1 MSESQEFGFSREL
14 SNAERAAVCR
24 ALSGGGNHGLADC
37 IGEEIPVTIGLVHV
51 VEEID
56 ERGNPLQSKRLAL
69 VTDSGEVIGSTS
81 RSAIESWQTIQ
92 KHFGLPPYS
101 PPLKIRVVGIK
112 TKKGRET
119 IVLHVY

>member
-1 MSESQEFGFSREL
+1 MGESQEFSFSREL
-14 SNAERAAVCR
+14 SNSERAAVCR

-37 IGEEIPVTIGLVHV
+37 IGEEILVSIGLTHI

-56 ERGNPLQSKRLAL
+56 ERGNPRQSKRLAL
-69 VTDSGEVIGSTS
+69 VTDSGDVIGSTS
-81 RSAIESWQTIQ
+81 RSAIESWETIQ